1 LRIAIFHFTAMTD
14 EIQILLIE
22 DDQDDV
28 DLFQY
33 ALRTNAVAC
42 ELCVIMQGDKIAPYL
57 AESPERPDIIVMDLN
72 LPLVH
77 GREVL
82 KQIKATDR
90 FRHVPVLVLTT
101 SSAKEDRDFCYE
113 MGANEFITKPT
124 TLAGFNTLMS
134 AIVNLTGTSSR

>member
-1 LRIAIFHFTAMTD
+1 MSD

-33 ALRTNAVAC
+33 ALQTNAVAC
-42 ELCVIMQGDKIAPYL
+42 ELNVIMQGDEIAPYL
-57 AESPERPDIIVMDLN
+57 ATSPSQPDIIVMDLN

-77 GREVL
+77 GRDVL
-82 KQIKATDR
+82 KQIKATDH
-90 FRHVPVLVLTT
+90 FRQVPVLVLTT
-101 SSAKEDRDFCYE
+101 SSANEDRDYCYA

-124 TLAGFNTLMS
+124 TLAGFNSLMS
-134 AIVNLTGTSSR
+134 AIVHLTGTGSR